1 MTLVK
6 SAQQL
11 LDLACADASDEGEED
26 DKVEGEEGEVVVVDM
41 EGMEG
46 VMTMDVRKLLLYL
59 RQLVIARRAEGASQ
73 LEGNP
78 HPVRTDGASAMNA
91 SDMDDV
97 EKHGG
102 VDRRGA
108 AGVLVLLQ
116 LELVY
121 EGTTQLP

>member
-11 LDLACADASDEGEED
+11 LDLACTEED
-26 DKVEGEEGEVVVVDM
+26 VEEENDEDEEREVVVVDM

-59 RQLVIARRAEGASQ
+59 RQLVVARRDEGAIQS
-73 LEGNP
+73 ED
-78 HPVRTDGASAMNA
+78 HPVGTP
-91 SDMDDV
+91 DDV
-97 EKHGG
+97 VKVD

-108 AGVLVLLQ
+108 AAVLVLLQ

-121 EGTTQLP
+121 EGTIIPPITLLFSSVIL